1 MNIKKTFITALFVS
15 ITFISCSNEKESTQ
29 VLGDVASILNTVNE
43 ISGNSENE
51 TSEENNENETSEE
64 FTSNGNEEID
74 KILNEYE
81 MYITE
86 YSKLTELA
94 ESRDPAKILEY
105 ASKLDKFKEINEVI
119 QNAKEENNLSPEQI
133 SRLLRIQEKL
143 TEAIQ

>member
-43 ISGNSENE
+43 ISGNS
-51 TSEENNENETSEE
+51 ENETSEE